1 MYRSIIKTELAES
14 FSWIYRDK
22 RTGKPRR
29 VWKTIL
35 LSALYALAFAW
46 LMFTFYQMGSALC
59 LPMMAL
65 NLEWLSFVLMGLLS
79 MCVVGLANTLHAY
92 SALNRLKEETILPD
106 GPKAI
111 LAMLWAKFCGTYIM
125 GLFYSLV
132 FMIPGVIVHLQYA
145 RPNLIGFVFTLTIPV
160 VLGLLS
166 LVFSCLIAYVV
177 FAVSNRIRNKN
188 LLTVLLST
196 GLLASYY
203 ILYEKSQDIFAAVLE
218 NAAEVALWTKR
229 LAYPFYQMGLG
240 AQGNVFSMAVFCGEV
255 ALIVTFAS
263 YLLWAFYRR
272 AVRKQK
278 MQQN

>member
-1 MYRSIIKTELAES
+1 
-14 FSWIYRDK
+14 
-22 RTGKPRR
+22 
-29 VWKTIL
+29 
-35 LSALYALAFAW
+35 
-46 LMFTFYQMGSALC
+46 
-59 LPMMAL
+59 
-65 NLEWLSFVLMGLLS
+65 
-79 MCVVGLANTLHAY
+79 
-92 SALNRLKEETILPD
+92 
-106 GPKAI
+106 
-111 LAMLWAKFCGTYIM
+111 MLWAKFCGTYIM
-125 GLFYSLV
+125 RLFYSLV

-166 LVFSCLIAYVV
+166 LVFSCLTAYVV
-177 FAVSNRIRNKN
+177 FAVSSRIRNKN

-255 ALIVTFAS
+255 VLIVTFAS